1 MPCIF
6 PPLMVSTSCA
16 CIQGK
21 ADCPLQASTEDPPV
35 AKESQGIRLAHRGRD
50 GNGLEMDEVS
60 SLLSYENTCGHV
72 YKVCCTFT
80 LSMGWGHVGALRQ
93 KIEGAIR
100 HCTKRKLTK
109 TAKHVQ
115 CSWVFKTNK
124 HYKLYSVL
132 WGHYG
137 ILILR
142 PSGRKCIYDTNT
154 TKYLVQTRDEVEQ
167 GDEKMK
173 ELEMELEQ
181 MGLYDSDFNLGDVL
195 DEPEDDQKP
204 ATDPQK
210 RRLPDFP
217 QVEGEET
224 VVEYVGQYKKACL
237 TRKALLKTTKERL
250 DRDKAQG
257 YETLGLKC
265 VSQNYMCT

>member
-1 MPCIF
+1 MK
-6 PPLMVSTSCA
+6 T
-16 CIQGK
+16 
-21 ADCPLQASTEDPPV
+21 
-35 AKESQGIRLAHRGRD
+35 
-50 GNGLEMDEVS
+50 
-60 SLLSYENTCGHV
+60 YENTCGHA
-72 YKVCCTFT
+72 YMGCTFT
-80 LSMGWGHVGALRQ
+80 LNMHWGHVVALRQ

-109 TAKHVQ
+109 TARHVHE
-115 CSWVFKTNK
+115 CIKPAS
-124 HYKLYSVL
+124 SVQF
-132 WGHYG
+132 WGHHG
-137 ILILR
+137 ILVICS
-142 PSGRKCIYDTNT
+142 SGRKCIYDANT

-181 MGLYDSDFNLGDVL
+181 MGLYDSDFSLGDVL
-195 DEPEDDQKP
+195 EDPEDEQKQP
-204 ATDPQK
+204 EPQK

-250 DRDKAQG
+250 DRDKARG
-257 YETLGLKC
+257 YETPGLKC
-265 VSQNYMCT
+265 ACVCVCHKIA

>member
-1 MPCIF
+1 
-6 PPLMVSTSCA
+6 
-16 CIQGK
+16 
-21 ADCPLQASTEDPPV
+21 
-35 AKESQGIRLAHRGRD
+35 
-50 GNGLEMDEVS
+50 
-60 SLLSYENTCGHV
+60 
-72 YKVCCTFT
+72 
-80 LSMGWGHVGALRQ
+80 
-93 KIEGAIR
+93 
-100 HCTKRKLTK
+100 
-109 TAKHVQ
+109 
-115 CSWVFKTNK
+115 
-124 HYKLYSVL
+124 
-132 WGHYG
+132 
-137 ILILR
+137 
-142 PSGRKCIYDTNT
+142 
-154 TKYLVQTRDEVEQ
+154 
-167 GDEKMK
+167 MK

-265 VSQNYMCT
+265 VSQNYMCTWNIFHKISSNTWFMGIPSLFRKDLEAMEKAAGPLLQLILECIHAHVYI